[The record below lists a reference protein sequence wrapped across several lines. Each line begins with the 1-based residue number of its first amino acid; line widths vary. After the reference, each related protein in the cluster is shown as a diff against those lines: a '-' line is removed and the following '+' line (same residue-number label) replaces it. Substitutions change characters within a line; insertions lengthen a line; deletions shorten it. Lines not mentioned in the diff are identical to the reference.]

1 MAEEVKKFTLINPFE
16 YEREHIKE
24 ILVRRLCVD
33 AGYYRKTAEH
43 IIEHTNN
50 LFGGV
55 FKRAAQAEIV
65 SSTILF
71 SYNVYISPAEI
82 GRIKT
87 LKDLVI
93 AVGNE
98 AKKKGVSL
106 ELNEDAYNK
115 SINLGATPRIKKISK
130 REIENRNWYGL
141 YNSDYYEP
149 GGNY

>member
-1 MAEEVKKFTLINPFE
+1 MKKFKLINSFE

-33 AGYYRKTAEH
+33 AGYYRKASEH

-71 SYNVYISPAEI
+71 SYNVYISPADI

-87 LKDLVI
+87 FKDLVI

-115 SINLGATPRIKKISK
+115 SINLGSTPRIKKYSK
-130 REIENRNWYGL
+130 NWIAEENLARGRL
-141 YNSDYYEP
+141 SRYYLHN
-149 GGNY
+149 GNY

>member
-16 YEREHIKE
+16 YERERIKE

-33 AGYYRKTAEH
+33 AGYYRKAAEH

-55 FKRAAQAEIV
+55 FKRAAQAEMV
-65 SSTILF
+65 SNAISR
-71 SYNVYISPAEI
+71 SYGVYISPGLI
-82 GRIKT
+82 GQVKT
-87 LKDLVI
+87 LDDLIKLIKDEYSEVFLNRKEY
-93 AVGNE
+93 NE
-98 AKKKGVSL
+98 VLKYGP
-106 ELNEDAYNK
+106 
-115 SINLGATPRIKKISK
+115 TPRIKKISK
-130 REIENRNWYGL
+130 REIENRNWYGW

>member
-1 MAEEVKKFTLINPFE
+1 MAEKVKKFKLINPFE
-16 YEREHIKE
+16 YEKGHIKE

-33 AGYYRKTAEH
+33 AGYYRKTSEH

-65 SSTILF
+65 SNTILF

-82 GRIKT
+82 SRIKT
-87 LKDLVI
+87 LKNLVL

-98 AKKKGVSL
+98 AKKKGISL

-115 SINLGATPRIKKISK
+115 SINLGRSPRIKKYSK
-130 REIENRNWYGL
+130 NWIAEENLSRERLSRYYENRGIY
-141 YNSDYYEP
+141 
-149 GGNY
+149 